1 MSAMYFGAQPVK
13 ALNTI
18 AHNLNVILCRTGNQ
32 YSFLRTGVIWAL
44 REQPVKSL
52 AAEFWTRCSLSN
64 KEPGSPQ
71 YKVLFMSSRDIT
83 MACTTVLRES
93 LVSVF

>member
-18 AHNLNVILCRTGNQ
+18 VHNLKEILCRTSNQ
-32 YSFLRTGVIWAL
+32 CSSLRTGVIWAL
-44 REQPVKSL
+44 REQPDKSL

-64 KEPGSPQ
+64 
-71 YKVLFMSSRDIT
+71 R
-83 MACTTVLRES
+83 
-93 LVSVF
+93 